1 LESSLTNQTIP
12 PYSSPKICLT
22 PQASLPEGER
32 KRKRMSYN
40 EHLAD
45 IKERIEK
52 EKKERKT
59 EPLLGK
65 DWQSGGDY
73 DRWGVP
79 LKLKDEFFFQGTS
92 WEKFK

>member
-1 LESSLTNQTIP
+1 
-12 PYSSPKICLT
+12 
-22 PQASLPEGER
+22 LPEGER

-65 DWQSGGDY
+65 DWQPGGGY

-79 LKLKDEFFFQGTS
+79 VKLKEEWFFGGTS

>member
-1 LESSLTNQTIP
+1 M
-12 PYSSPKICLT
+12 
-22 PQASLPEGER
+22 PEGER

-40 EHLAD
+40 EHLDD
-45 IKERIEK
+45 IRERIEK

-65 DWQSGGDY
+65 DWQPGGDY

-92 WEKFK
+92 WEKK